1 MKLTPAIMVTREM
14 IEVLV
19 WTIHFSLIPTC
30 CLHHLLYILQHY
42 GVDLLAGND
51 NMFNVTGRGLALS
64 ATSKNGK
71 HDSAT

>member
-19 WTIHFSLIPTC
+19 WTIHFSLIPP
-30 CLHHLLYILQHY
+30 CLHQLLYILQHY
-42 GVDLLAGND
+42 DVDLLAGND